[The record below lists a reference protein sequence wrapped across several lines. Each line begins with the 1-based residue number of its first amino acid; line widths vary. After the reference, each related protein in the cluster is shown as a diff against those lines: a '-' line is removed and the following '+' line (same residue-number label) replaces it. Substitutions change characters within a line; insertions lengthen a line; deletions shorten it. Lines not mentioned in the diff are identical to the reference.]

1 MSSDRVIRRLAF
13 VAGGSALA
21 CMAVLAAGSHGLL
34 AAETGLTAERIDAPL
49 NPTTS
54 VAPSYAPANPVD
66 CTDPNNAI
74 TCPGSVDSPMVNGTA
89 EPGSPYRD

>member
-1 MSSDRVIRRLAF
+1 MSSDRVIRRVAF
-13 VAGGSALA
+13 ITGGSALV
-21 CMAVLAAGSHGLL
+21 CMAILTAGSPGLL

-89 EPGSPYRD
+89 APGSPYRD